1 MAMAQQRAK
10 HCPFP
15 HDIASGRP
23 RLGVSLLLP
32 STNQRPLLDLLAS
45 TDQELQEHIAKGHP
59 YEFSMGG
66 GKVFKDYKET
76 ANALMKRNMSAL
88 LHNKQTG
95 VVIIPESNLPKMR
108 NSPFWG

>member
-32 STNQRPLLDLLAS
+32 SPNPRPILDLLGS
-45 TDQELQEHIAKGHP
+45 TDQELQEHMAKGHP
-59 YEFSMGG
+59 YEFNMGH
-66 GKVFKDYKET
+66 GKVFKDYKQT
-76 ANALMKRNMSAL
+76 ANALMERNMSAV

-95 VVIIPESNLPKMR
+95 VFFIPGAQGGGL
-108 NSPFWG
+108 GGI